1 MRSIWDANE
10 KLVGLMVY
18 IGFLKEKNWYKIQ
31 EICEKLNE
39 KLEMQQ
45 NLRKKIDLFFYH
57 FLKEE
62 FYMNICHCFIYLWGI
77 SFIIV

>member
-1 MRSIWDANE
+1 MSFSIFALVCFASTFGGLMRSIWDANE

-45 NLRKKIDLFFYH
+45 NLRKKIDLFFT
-57 FLKEE
+57 
-62 FYMNICHCFIYLWGI
+62 I
-77 SFIIV
+77 S